1 MTVFAVVIACLV
13 VGGFSHPKQPTFPS
27 CQSRVCHSGANTGYG
42 CRGGVCD
49 YTCSESSCH
58 GFGNAVFPH
67 KGMQETW
74 GSGALG
80 KHGCYGGN
88 CGYWSGCNDG
98 KCSDFYDF
106 QQCQHVKCVN
116 GSFHG
121 YGCST
126 GGNCRVV
133 CFIDVCHSVDNYG
146 KVYQPSIPAPKRP
159 HYEDVFYVNK
169 TSKSSQST
177 KGGSGASPNKSGEY
191 GSGWKGVREVRR
203 RGPAKIMRDMHG
215 YGVPAYGTMD
225 GGYGYGYGYDYG
237 HGYGYDPR
245 VGYGVPSYGQAMY
258 PQPQMPYPS
267 TYVSTMDPH
276 VLQSMLL
283 HMPNLNQLLMHVDAM
298 LLQSALMRVPGY
310 GAYASSMDAYTLQ
323 SVVAGLPYVRDIV
336 ASMDVR
342 LLQQMVAYVPNID
355 AILSSVNLDISQTTT
370 PNEPSKAPVA
380 KKSDAK
386 TSQRAT
392 DMPDAANMTDAEVT
406 QLIIST
412 VPSIPPQYANVLFN
426 KEPRF
431 VQYII
436 ENHQNLPG
444 LLANMNAQ
452 TLQYVAAQ
460 VPTFG
465 KIISNLSRNTLE
477 VVFDKLP
484 NTAKCL
490 ADMEPEVVRA
500 IVAKLPSLAQYAPTE
515 PSTTAAPTTPTPT
528 PQVQTIVTV
537 PTTVATE
544 APVFTDEELE
554 MVRSKIPL
562 FDTVL
567 KLMDPKKVAALRQLV
582 PDFPNTLADLEP
594 RKLEMINSHLS
605 NITITL
611 DAVKG
616 ALLEGSLSQLK
627 EGDGIFN
634 SLLGLFF

>member
-177 KGGSGASPNKSGEY
+177 KGEAVLHPTKVVNMALAGKEFGRCNASSISFDASTRLRCLRLQYGRIYIAISGSRTSIRERYRGEY
-191 GSGWKGVREVRR
+191 GCKTA
-203 RGPAKIMRDMHG
+203 P
-215 YGVPAYGTMD
+215 TD
-225 GGYGYGYGYDYG
+225 GRICTQ
-237 HGYGYDPR
+237 H
-245 VGYGVPSYGQAMY
+245 
-258 PQPQMPYPS
+258 
-267 TYVSTMDPH
+267 
-276 VLQSMLL
+276 
-283 HMPNLNQLLMHVDAM
+283 
-298 LLQSALMRVPGY
+298 
-310 GAYASSMDAYTLQ
+310 
-323 SVVAGLPYVRDIV
+323 
-336 ASMDVR
+336 
-342 LLQQMVAYVPNID
+342 D

-392 DMPDAANMTDAEVT
+392 DMPDAANMTDAE
-406 QLIIST
+406 
-412 VPSIPPQYANVLFN
+412 YANVLFN

-537 PTTVATE
+537 PTTVALRRLSSQTRSWKWRKGMFIGKENSGE
-544 APVFTDEELE
+544 ADNGAE
-554 MVRSKIPL
+554 
-562 FDTVL
+562 FDVIV
-567 KLMDPKKVAALRQLV
+567 DADAEAQDRVAADFESAADDHLV
-582 PDFPNTLADLEP
+582 SA
-594 RKLEMINSHLS
+594 
-605 NITITL
+605 
-611 DAVKG
+611 
-616 ALLEGSLSQLK
+616 GSVDDRPS
-627 EGDGIFN
+627 
-634 SLLGLFF
+634 SSCTVS

>member
-1 MTVFAVVIACLV
+1 MVSMGVFAVVMSCIM
-13 VGGFSHPKQPTFPS
+13 VGGFSYPTQPTFPS

-80 KHGCYGGN
+80 KQGCYGGN
-88 CGYWSGCNDG
+88 CGYWSGCKNG

-146 KVYQPSIPAPKRP
+146 KVYQPTIPSQKSSQ
-159 HYEDVFYVNK
+159 YEDVFYVNK

-177 KGGSGASPNKSGEY
+177 KGKSSASSGKSGKY
-191 GSGWKGVREVRR
+191 GSNWKSVREVWGH
-203 RGPAKIMRDMHG
+203 GPAKTMKDMQG
-215 YGVPAYGTMD
+215 YGVPAYRTMD
-225 GGYGYGYGYDYG
+225 GGYGYGYGYN
-237 HGYGYDPR
+237 PR
-245 VGYGVPSYGQAMY
+245 VGYGVPNYGQAMY

-310 GAYASSMDAYTLQ
+310 GAYASSTDAYTLQ
-323 SVVAGLPYVRDIV
+323 STIAGLPYVRDIV
-336 ASMDVR
+336 ASMDAR
-342 LLQQMVAYVPNID
+342 LLQWMVAYVPNID
-355 AILSSVNLDISQTTT
+355 AILSSVNLAVSSATV
-370 PNEPSKAPVA
+370 PNEPSKASEA
-380 KKSDAK
+380 KKTIARA
-386 TSQRAT
+386 SQRAT
-392 DMPDAANMTDAEVT
+392 DMPDLANMTDAEVT

-431 VQYII
+431 VRYII
-436 ENHQNLPG
+436 ENHQNLHS
-444 LLANMNAQ
+444 LLDNMNAQ
-452 TLQYVAAQ
+452 TLQYVAAY

-465 KIISNLSRNTLE
+465 KIIASMNRNTLE

-484 NTAKCL
+484 NTAKYL
-490 ADMEPEVVRA
+490 ADMEPENWDPSPTQRA
-500 IVAKLPSLAQYAPTE
+500 LLV
-515 PSTTAAPTTPTPT
+515 
-528 PQVQTIVTV
+528 
-537 PTTVATE
+537 
-544 APVFTDEELE
+544 
-554 MVRSKIPL
+554 SKMPL
-562 FDTVL
+562 SADDTV
-567 KLMDPKKVAALRQLV
+567 KSTSMRHRPCSQDRQ
-582 PDFPNTLADLEP
+582 
-594 RKLEMINSHLS
+594 
-605 NITITL
+605 
-611 DAVKG
+611 
-616 ALLEGSLSQLK
+616 
-627 EGDGIFN
+627 
-634 SLLGLFF
+634 